1 MMKFL
6 KMHWHNSKKN
16 NMGQYFVDIY
26 TDLDET
32 LTLTVN
38 AYSPEEAE
46 AIAVTMVESG
56 DAPCVGQIVVSC
68 SAYQ

>member
-1 MMKFL
+1 MAFYC
-6 KMHWHNSKKN
+6 S
-16 NMGQYFVDIY
+16 YVDIY

-46 AIAVTMVESG
+46 AIAVETVESG
-56 DAPCVGQIVVSC
+56 QAECVGQIVVSC
-68 SAYQ
+68 TAYQ